1 MAAVTCWQVGRR
13 SRTAGLA
20 EEPNGDPLQ
29 TPVGWAGVR
38 CHMALFRRR
47 SDRIAAA
54 DQVLIVVPEPT
65 AEEARRTLLR
75 VASEALILQDE
86 ADAVLAGVRTRQHM
100 GVLAPRAGPLVR
112 RFFAMRDLL
121 PKRYADP
128 DAERLRALLDSI
140 LHHHA
145 LLLSMALDLLAF
157 EWRSER
163 IAEQV
168 DAIDGMGAPGGWLE
182 DLYAELTA
190 PASSPSESAASS

>member
-1 MAAVTCWQVGRR
+1 MLAAVPWRDSEQFQACM
-13 SRTAGLA
+13 L
-20 EEPNGDPLQ
+20 
-29 TPVGWAGVR
+29 GVR
-38 CHMALFRRR
+38 CHMAFFRRR
-47 SDRIAAA
+47 GQPIPAVEP
-54 DQVLIVVPEPT
+54 VLLEVPEPP

-75 VASEALILQDE
+75 VAAEALILQDE

-121 PKRYADP
+121 PQQYADP
-128 DAERLRALLDSI
+128 DAERLRAVLDSI

-145 LLLSMALDLLAF
+145 LLLSMALDLLAY

-190 PASSPSESAASS
+190 PGTTASSASESAKAPS

>member
-1 MAAVTCWQVGRR
+1 MPAAGCQ
-13 SRTAGLA
+13 
-20 EEPNGDPLQ
+20 GDSEQFQACML
-29 TPVGWAGVR
+29 GVR
-38 CHMALFRRR
+38 CYMAFFRRR
-47 SDRIAAA
+47 GQRIPAVEP
-54 DQVLIVVPEPT
+54 VLLEVPEPP

-75 VASEALILQDE
+75 VAAEALILQDE

-121 PKRYADP
+121 PQRYTDP
-128 DAERLRALLDSI
+128 DTERLRALLDSI

-145 LLLSMALDLLAF
+145 LLLSMALDLLAY

-190 PASSPSESAASS
+190 SGTTASSASESAKAPS

>member
-1 MAAVTCWQVGRR
+1 
-13 SRTAGLA
+13 
-20 EEPNGDPLQ
+20 
-29 TPVGWAGVR
+29 
-38 CHMALFRRR
+38 MALFRRR

>member
-1 MAAVTCWQVGRR
+1 MLAAVPWRDSEQFQACM
-13 SRTAGLA
+13 L
-20 EEPNGDPLQ
+20 
-29 TPVGWAGVR
+29 GVR
-38 CHMALFRRR
+38 CHMAFFRRR
-47 SDRIAAA
+47 GQPIPA
-54 DQVLIVVPEPT
+54 VEPVVPEVPEPN

-75 VASEALILQDE
+75 VAAEALILQDE

-121 PKRYADP
+121 PQRYADP

-145 LLLSMALDLLAF
+145 LLLSMALDLLAY

-168 DAIDGMGAPGGWLE
+168 DALDGMGCPGRWLE
-182 DLYAELTA
+182 ELYAELR
-190 PASSPSESAASS
+190 AAVPNAGSVAVGG